1 MEESMTAIDRRK
13 LMAGAAIGTAAVT
26 LAAVPALAAKVAK
39 EDGELASLVRGYFA
53 EVAAFK
59 ADPHLDDDHFFNA
72 DQPFDATIEQM
83 IGVPV
88 RCPEDALAGVEWLIE
103 HGRGCMIE
111 LGGNL
116 IYGQVAGSIVTALR
130 EYLAKQVRA

>member
-1 MEESMTAIDRRK
+1 MQTIDRRK
-13 LMAGAAIGTAAVT
+13 LMAGAAAVT
-26 LAAVPALAAKVAK
+26 LAAVPAVAAGVLESAP
-39 EDGELASLVRGYFA
+39 EGGELARLVRRYFA

-59 ADPHLDDDHFFNA
+59 VDPRLDDDHFFGA

-103 HGRGCMIE
+103 EGHGDIQ
-111 LGGNL
+111 LGGDSL
-116 IYGQVAGSIVTALR
+116 YDRVAGSIVTALR
-130 EYLAKQVRA
+130 EYLAKQVLA